1 MYQSQPPSR
10 NNPPNNPPKV
20 PVVVTGVPSV
30 TVENNRLVVGNANTT
45 SNRSYTTIKCLGDG
59 TFGTVWLCD
68 WHGVL
73 PPNTPLSPMQC
84 GAGARPEWAGKRLV
98 AVKLMRKPWP
108 GGWDE
113 CQKLKELQS
122 LRTIP
127 FHPNIIPL
135 YDFFFLPDT
144 RQLCFVFESM
154 EGNLYHLIKARK
166 GRALAGGLVC
176 DIFRQIVSGLDHIH
190 TAGYFHRD
198 MKPENVLVT
207 TIGLHDYTSVSPVAP
222 PNAAKEK
229 DVVAIIKLADFGL
242 ARETKSKPPY
252 TEYVST
258 RWYRAPEVL
267 LMSRDYSN
275 PVDMWALGTIMAEL
289 VNLKPLFPGSDHR
302 DQINRICEI
311 MGDPCNDYR
320 DSHQRLMGGGLW
332 TKGVQLAEH
341 YGLRFTPIVPK
352 DIHSLFE
359 RTVPASLIHCIRDLL
374 KYDPDQRL
382 TSRQCLEHPYLLET
396 LPRNHIPKP
405 HGLFNGPPS
414 QRPSGTN
421 FLPNQPR
428 PPNPHIPIPF
438 ASSSHRTP
446 YHIGALHHSRPSQP
460 LGATVT
466 SHQDYPM
473 EVSSSSVPA
482 TSPPHTNGN
491 AAGVPIGPDSLA
503 RTNFGAVNGR
513 ANLQPS
519 QNAPKTSKFGFIR
532 PTKWLFGDRSSHL
545 PPVEEIPG
553 GFAKPSGRK
562 RTQSSSTDRS
572 VRISTPLE
580 NESRM
585 NKKEAERLQLEAEKQ
600 RRELLMKSNR
610 EQARAVIQKRYQMM
624 QRASRPDLEW
634 QTANEQRVDFLKKK
648 GKQPSPGPIRKN
660 QGASSNMV
668 ASTSTTINA
677 SAGRFAPHNGDSL
690 TVGDRGDWYSKAERV
705 PKARRRDFDDDH
717 SMSSSDVRSLSRMSS
732 ISFATV
738 DSDPGPSRLRSRPSQ
753 FTISRM
759 TSMSSLR
766 TFDDFPA
773 SARSSNSF
781 SLEGQL
787 VHDFRTQ
794 ASMNSNSHLG
804 SVSPPPVGTLSLS
817 PTLSPSLSPSPTW
830 AQPGQQQKD
839 FATNQNN
846 PYEYSVPSHPPSS
859 YGHAPPSP
867 YGHPPSSGHTPKS
880 AKSAINPI
888 FQVSQLPSSVGNPI
902 PSSPNKLPPFSQLE
916 AIAGGEY
923 PPLSPMSFTTPSEE
937 TSSSSTT

>member
-1 MYQSQPPSR
+1 
-10 NNPPNNPPKV
+10 
-20 PVVVTGVPSV
+20 
-30 TVENNRLVVGNANTT
+30 
-45 SNRSYTTIKCLGDG
+45 
-59 TFGTVWLCD
+59 
-68 WHGVL
+68 
-73 PPNTPLSPMQC
+73 
-84 GAGARPEWAGKRLV
+84 
-98 AVKLMRKPWP
+98 
-108 GGWDE
+108 
-113 CQKLKELQS
+113 
-122 LRTIP
+122 
-127 FHPNIIPL
+127 
-135 YDFFFLPDT
+135 
-144 RQLCFVFESM
+144 
-154 EGNLYHLIKARK
+154 
-166 GRALAGGLVC
+166 
-176 DIFRQIVSGLDHIH
+176 
-190 TAGYFHRD
+190 

-207 TIGLHDYTSVSPVAP
+207 TIGLHDYTPVSPVAP

-229 DVVAIIKLADFGL
+229 DVIAIIKLADFGL

-289 VNLKPLFPGSDHR
+289 VNLKPLFPGSDYR

-320 DSHQRLMGGGLW
+320 DNHQYAIGGGLW
-332 TKGVQLAEH
+332 TKGVQLAESH
-341 YGLRFTPIVPK
+341 GLRFTPVRIFSPCEILIYDLTLLIRQIVPK
-352 DIHSLFE
+352 DIHTFFE

-382 TSRQCLEHPYLLET
+382 TSRQCLEHPYLLEIY
-396 LPRNHIPKP
+396 PRNHIPKP
-405 HGLFNGPPS
+405 QDLVNGPLP
-414 QRPSGTN
+414 QRQTATN
-421 FLPNQPR
+421 SLPNQHR
-428 PPNPHIPIPF
+428 PPNPHIPI
-438 ASSSHRTP
+438 ASSTHRVP
-446 YHIGALHHSRPSQP
+446 YHPGVPHHSHSSQP
-460 LGATVT
+460 HGTNVT
-466 SHQDYPM
+466 SHQVHPM
-473 EVSSSSVPA
+473 EITSLSVQTVSQ
-482 TSPPHTNGN
+482 PHAKSN
-491 AAGVPIGPDSLA
+491 AAGVPMGIDPPA
-503 RTNFGAVNGR
+503 RTNFEPVNGR
-513 ANLQPS
+513 TNLQPS
-519 QNAPKTSKFGFIR
+519 QNTQKSSKFGFIK
-532 PTKWLFGDRSSHL
+532 PSKWLFGDRSSHL

-553 GFAKPSGRK
+553 GIAKPSGRK
-562 RTQSSSTDRS
+562 RTQSSSTDKS
-572 VRISTPLE
+572 VRVPTPPE
-580 NESRM
+580 NDSRM

-600 RRELLMKSNR
+600 RRELAMKSNR

-634 QTANEQRVDFLKKK
+634 QTANEQRVDFSKKK
-648 GKQPSPGPIRKN
+648 GKQTSSGSIRKN
-660 QGASSNMV
+660 QGANSTIA

-677 SAGRFAPHNGDSL
+677 SAGRFGSHNNDSL
-690 TVGDRGDWYSKAERV
+690 TVGDRSDWRSMAERV

-738 DSDPGPSRLRSRPSQ
+738 DSDPGPSRLRTRPSH

-766 TFDDFPA
+766 TFDDFPT

-794 ASMNSNSHLG
+794 ASMNSNGHLG

-830 AQPGQQQKD
+830 TQPGQQQKD
-839 FATNQNN
+839 FSINQNN

-859 YGHAPPSP
+859 YGHPPTSP

-880 AKSAINPI
+880 AKSVINPI
-888 FQVSQLPSSVGNPI
+888 FQVVSYKWDSVDGLIPNDNPGDPTQPPLSSSIGNHI

-937 TSSSSTT
+937 TSSSSNT